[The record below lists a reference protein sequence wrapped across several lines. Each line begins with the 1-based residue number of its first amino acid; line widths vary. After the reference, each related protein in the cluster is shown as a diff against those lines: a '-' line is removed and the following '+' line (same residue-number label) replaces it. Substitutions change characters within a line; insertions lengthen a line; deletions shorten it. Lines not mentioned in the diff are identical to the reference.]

1 MQYGDDVC
9 YDPLSTTY
17 DNEISFCLTP
27 QHCYDSIV
35 YMENTTD
42 TTDTLH
48 SEAINGLL
56 ASIINEI
63 TRLDDAT
70 GAYEQGVLITRNERI
85 YRIER
90 YAAAYANLTQ

>member
-1 MQYGDDVC
+1 
-9 YDPLSTTY
+9 
-17 DNEISFCLTP
+17 
-27 QHCYDSIV
+27 
-35 YMENTTD
+35 MEDTTD

-63 TRLDDAT
+63 TRLDAT
-70 GAYEQGVLITRNERI
+70 EAYEQGTLITKDARI

>member
-1 MQYGDDVC
+1 
-9 YDPLSTTY
+9 
-17 DNEISFCLTP
+17 
-27 QHCYDSIV
+27 
-35 YMENTTD
+35 MEDTTD

-63 TRLDDAT
+63 TRLDAT